1 VFSETCYHERTFIT
15 FKTNEQCFGHIHDI
29 VYRNVPKFGT
39 CVHCGMASNVAE
51 QRFRHVSQKNPLFI
65 FQVLKI
71 AFFVKRLPRVSSK
84 MEPIKIVHIVD
95 IILCTITKKYSFL
108 SFLPFSGQLNGFL
121 PIQLE
126 MAKIW
131 TTSAIY
137 LARYFSGIS
146 FLGSQLVI
154 SS

>member
-1 VFSETCYHERTFIT
+1 
-15 FKTNEQCFGHIHDI
+15 
-29 VYRNVPKFGT
+29 
-39 CVHCGMASNVAE
+39 
-51 QRFRHVSQKNPLFI
+51 
-65 FQVLKI
+65 
-71 AFFVKRLPRVSSK
+71 

-108 SFLPFSGQLNGFL
+108 NALPFPGQLNGFL

-126 MAKIW
+126 MVKIL

-154 SS
+154 SSEIHKNLFMIQSLHTNGHGRDFD